1 MTMTKTEEKFT
12 PSVTQLLERR
22 VRELSTLHEIA
33 RAVTSVLDLESVLN
47 RIVEASVYL
56 TNAEEGFLL
65 LVDEATGDLTLRAG
79 KGLGEKASRVMS
91 LKVTDSIAGQVI
103 KTGLPVRMGGFQR
116 DEQYKVKTGYLAK
129 SLVNVPIKSAGRVIG
144 VLAVDHSILSMRSFS
159 DHDVALLSSL
169 ADYAAIAIQN
179 AHLFAEAS
187 SRAEEL
193 AKALEE
199 QTGVKPVFPATD
211 QYQQA
216 LEQLVEGLSA
226 QREAMQRSVEGTHQ
240 LARDLQTQAQHAE
253 EVSKQLGLW
262 DEEMLNLLPQL
273 EWLTQ
278 AGLPLAEQPA
288 AAPATP
294 SPAAP
299 ASPTTPGPT
308 ADYQLLKHLAEGA
321 LVCDAKGVIH
331 DANEAAAKILGKP
344 VSELIGED
352 LQSILDDPRWE
363 RMVGSLRLALAMA
376 GGMRAKPPAP
386 ETTLYV
392 NDHIIRA
399 KLVPVHEGQPE
410 AATLIAALF
419 QDVSAENE
427 GWRARDE
434 TLADLSH
441 KLRGPMTA
449 IASYSDL
456 LLGDTVGVVDAMQR
470 RYLQRIRQGIQR
482 LEAALNELLEEPDT
496 SGQRTTPAP
505 TYPISAVIHQ
515 AVDAAQKVLS
525 LEGVNIIKNIAQ
537 DLPSVPMDP
546 NYVNRILADL
556 LTAAGTCTNC
566 GDNVHVGTQ
575 VQLEDAQPKHLV
587 ILIQSGAAP
596 RRDSSIIDSDENVR
610 EAMSLA
616 EGAGGRVWIDDEA
629 DGSIVISFLLPIAE
643 PVLSGRP

>member
-1 MTMTKTEEKFT
+1 M
-12 PSVTQLLERR
+12 
-22 VRELSTLHEIA
+22 
-33 RAVTSVLDLESVLN
+33 
-47 RIVEASVYL
+47 
-56 TNAEEGFLL
+56 
-65 LVDEATGDLTLRAG
+65 
-79 KGLGEKASRVMS
+79 
-91 LKVTDSIAGQVI
+91 
-103 KTGLPVRMGGFQR
+103 
-116 DEQYKVKTGYLAK
+116 
-129 SLVNVPIKSAGRVIG
+129 
-144 VLAVDHSILSMRSFS
+144 
-159 DHDVALLSSL
+159 
-169 ADYAAIAIQN
+169 
-179 AHLFAEAS
+179 
-187 SRAEEL
+187 
-193 AKALEE
+193 
-199 QTGVKPVFPATD
+199 
-211 QYQQA
+211 
-216 LEQLVEGLSA
+216 
-226 QREAMQRSVEGTHQ
+226 
-240 LARDLQTQAQHAE
+240 
-253 EVSKQLGLW
+253 
-262 DEEMLNLLPQL
+262 
-273 EWLTQ
+273 
-278 AGLPLAEQPA
+278 
-288 AAPATP
+288 
-294 SPAAP
+294 
-299 ASPTTPGPT
+299 PGPT
-308 ADYQLLKHLAEGA
+308 ADHQLLKHLAEGA

-344 VSELIGED
+344 ASELIGED

-376 GGMRAKPPAP
+376 GGTRAKPPAP

-399 KLVPVHEGQPE
+399 KLVPIHESQPGT
-410 AATLIAALF
+410 AALIAALF

-482 LEAALNELLEEPDT
+482 LEAALNELEEEPDN
-496 SGQRTTPAP
+496 SGQRATPAP
-505 TYPISAVIHQ
+505 TYPITEVIHQ

-525 LEGVNIIKNIAQ
+525 LEGVNIVKNIAQ

-566 GDNVHVGTQ
+566 GDSVHVGTQ
-575 VQLEDAQPKHLV
+575 VQLEDARPKHLI
-587 ILIQSGAAP
+587 ILIQSGTAP
-596 RRDSSIIDSDENVR
+596 RRDSSIMDSDENVR